1 MYNRN
6 PIARNAWKFNKP
18 KVVKAKKGK
27 GSSHNRSIEKKRA
40 KEIMRDLGYSR
51 VSANMGKY

>member
-1 MYNRN
+1 MKSRN

-27 GSSHNRSIEKKRA
+27 GSFHNRSNEKKMA
-40 KEIMRDLGYSR
+40 KELMRDLGYSR
-51 VSANMGKY
+51 VA

>member
-1 MYNRN
+1 MKSRN

-27 GSSHNRSIEKKRA
+27 GSVYKRN
-40 KEIMRDLGYSR
+40 KR
-51 VSANMGKY
+51 VSFDD